1 MKNEEREI
9 DRWMAHL
16 QDLLS
21 ELAKDDTNSQYS
33 YITFDDIKAVH
44 SLTKDNTQPF
54 MVIRAP
60 KGTILEVPNG
70 ENEEDEDDGYPY
82 KMKLTSEEEPIL
94 VYVVSNENEGKPKNA
109 N

>member
-1 MKNEEREI
+1 MTK
-9 DRWMAHL
+9 L
-16 QDLLS
+16 QDLLGD
-21 ELAKDDTNSQYS
+21 LAKDDHNSQHS

-70 ENEEDEDDGYPY
+70 ENEDEEDSGLPY
-82 KMKLTSEEEPIL
+82 KMKLSSEEEPIL
-94 VYVVSNENEGKPKNA
+94 VYVVSNENEPKGKGQNSLEK
-109 N
+109 